1 MPGRRSPWKLLIL
14 LELWP
19 GCVPECDFEGWLVGL
34 KVTGNDIQE
43 LLEEHI
49 QELTADKLMELHYKQ
64 LEVAE
69 NIFSKKEEQGDKSFT

>member
-1 MPGRRSPWKLLIL
+1 M
-14 LELWP
+14 
-19 GCVPECDFEGWLVGL
+19 VGL